1 MMTWLGTGRVWS
13 LEMMTQFF
21 FPLAKSLSFGL
32 PIGLA
37 RHRRRVPLLISA
49 LYIRERWETR
59 TPATCSSGSSSLIF
73 FFAKRQGKCMHS
85 TTSFLG
91 SLLFI

>member
-37 RHRRRVPLLISA
+37 RASATSSASDFGAIFVGVGNEDAGNLFFRQFEFNFLCQRVN
-49 LYIRERWETR
+49 
-59 TPATCSSGSSSLIF
+59 
-73 FFAKRQGKCMHS
+73 
-85 TTSFLG
+85 
-91 SLLFI
+91 